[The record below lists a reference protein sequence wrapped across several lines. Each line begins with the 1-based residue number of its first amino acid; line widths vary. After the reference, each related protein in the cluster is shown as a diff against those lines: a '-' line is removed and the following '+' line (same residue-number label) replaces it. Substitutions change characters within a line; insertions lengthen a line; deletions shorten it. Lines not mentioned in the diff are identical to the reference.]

1 MKNIETQKHK
11 NDKTQKHVFDLKLE
25 SSPPQQSFRTAMQD
39 EEAQAQAGA
48 EALQKSKQGMVSGVA
63 ETVMKIA
70 NPLRYVPSLSSIAS
84 PAYYIAGAVGG
95 IAKQLGYGYPL
106 NQEARKPMVLDQFN
120 YSHGQGLATST
131 QLSLAQEACVKPL
144 ALSLWNKDEMKPESL
159 LTHRQL
165 VSSFAIAP
173 AAANTLVWSHLVHP
187 LAVPEQYLGDDYRC
201 CNIDHTMAS
210 HYCNLFQLWRGS
222 MTYSLHIFASSFHS
236 ARIRISWLPNDMNP
250 TRFAG
255 DSLDLKYNLAGMIVD
270 IRGNDIIN
278 FSIPFLMGE
287 FYAKSNLNEVI
298 YAGEVLRQSVD
309 ESSTVNTMI
318 AYENS
323 QAGRSVFN
331 GTIFI
336 TIENEV
342 TFPTTPVPLIQCLLF
357 QGCGSDM
364 QLKQPT
370 TSAFSNVPG
379 VTRLVTGTAPAIST
393 LGSGENILW
402 GEANRHSD
410 LGDITP
416 ALFEATAQSGVEGE
430 AMLTETTL
438 APQVEETT
446 VFYDPVPVITTDES
460 TTDPIVSTFNLQEIR
475 DFCKRPM
482 PIFRHNWASTDTPGK
497 AYIIDPLSLFLRL
510 PAIQRKF
517 ANYRFLRADVVV
529 QVRINGTKFHYGAWG
544 LSSVPM
550 NATSFSDYW
559 TESATRLTG
568 FPGGIMT
575 PDMEDTMEIRLPFI
589 FNKPYFAINQI
600 GWYVPTNPKQNDLP
614 PSNGSDNAQ
623 NGNYVNNGTLWS
635 YALTPLAG
643 ATVTTIASVPPVSL
657 TYYAWLEN
665 LELEGFT
672 DDVYT
677 VSARTVEETVIRL
690 PTAVTWQSG
699 SSVRTSTAAEFL
711 FMYPGFGNTR
721 PTILTEEIEALAQ
734 GFGYQ
739 EEIEMKPIIPCT
751 PQVVSDDITHGDN
764 VSHLKQLISRP
775 MPMSYANAVMDGFP
789 PLNFYS
795 YHAHHR
801 NLLNERDLFRGNVTK
816 DLRNCAYSQ
825 NIMMRQPTWAEALS
839 PLYLG
844 TRGSFRMIMPGT
856 VQSSGGVL
864 VALTSKNMWNV
875 QLSQKL
881 TDTGGV
887 NPSPDKPSTATKA
900 YFQDR
905 SLGSAASFCIAGAA
919 TTFDVTIP
927 WYSDSSFCYIPRVT
941 PSDGANGFAVIP
953 RPTLVPGV
961 QPLTIANSNLN
972 WMATSGGDD
981 FQFVGLIPPRCS
993 VFTFAMNPTTTLK
1006 VDFPDADSDN

>member
-1 MKNIETQKHK
+1 MENIETQKHK

-48 EALQKSKQGMVSGVA
+48 EALQKSKQGLVSGVA
-63 ETVMKIA
+63 ESVMKIA
-70 NPLRYVPSLSSIAS
+70 NPLRYVPSLAAIAN

-106 NQEARKPMVLDQFN
+106 NQESRKPMVLDQFN

-131 QLSLAQEACVKPL
+131 QLSLAQESCVKPL
-144 ALSLWNKDEMKPESL
+144 ALSLWSKDEMRPESL

-165 VSSFAIAP
+165 VSAFQIAP

-187 LAVPEQYLGDDYRC
+187 LAVPEQYLGDNVRSL
-201 CNIDHTMAS
+201 NVDHTMSS
-210 HYCNLFQLWRGS
+210 HFCNLFQLWRGS
-222 MTYSLHIFASSFHS
+222 MMYSLHIFASSFHS

-255 DSLDLKYNLAGMIVD
+255 DSLDLKYNLPGMIVD
-270 IRGNDIIN
+270 IRGNDVIN
-278 FSIPFLMGE
+278 FSVPFLMGE
-287 FYAKSNLNEVI
+287 FYAKSSLNEI
-298 YAGEVLRQSVD
+298 MYAGEILRQSVD
-309 ESSTVNTMI
+309 GFSLAATMD
-318 AYENS
+318 AYEKS

-370 TSAFSNVPG
+370 TASFSNVPG
-379 VTRLVTGTAPAIST
+379 VVRTVTGTAPKLNTA
-393 LGSGENILW
+393 GSGLNILY
-402 GEANRHSD
+402 GEACEHSD
-410 LGDITP
+410 LGDVVPT
-416 ALFEATAQSGVEGE
+416 LVEAIAQSGVEGE

-446 VFYDPVPVITTDES
+446 VFYDPVPVITTDEA
-460 TTDPIVSTFNLQEIR
+460 TTDPVVPMFNLQEIR
-475 DFCKRPM
+475 DFCRRPM

-497 AYIIDPLSLFLRL
+497 AYIIDPLSLYLRL

-559 TESATRLTG
+559 VESAVRLTG

-575 PDMEDTMEIRLPFI
+575 PDMEDTMEVRLPFI

-600 GWYVPTNPKQNDLP
+600 GWYVPTNPKQGDLP
-614 PSNGSDNAQ
+614 PDNGSDNSQ
-623 NGNYVNNGTLWS
+623 NSNYVNNGTLWS

-643 ATVTTIASVPPVSL
+643 ATVTTLASVPPVSL

-665 LELEGFT
+665 IELEGFT

-677 VSARTVEETVIRL
+677 VDARTVEETVIRI
-690 PTAVTWQSG
+690 PQAVTWLSG
-699 SSVRTSTAAEFL
+699 TSVRTSTAAEYVFT
-711 FMYPGFGNTR
+711 YPGFGDER
-721 PTILTEEIEALAQ
+721 PTLLDEALAQ

-739 EEIEMKPIIPCT
+739 EEIDAKPIIPCN
-751 PQVVSDDITHGDN
+751 PQAASDDVMHGDS
-764 VSHLKQLISRP
+764 VSHLKQLTSRP
-775 MPMSYANAVMDGFP
+775 VPMSYANAVMIGMP
-789 PLNFYS
+789 PMNFYS
-795 YHAHHR
+795 YHGHFR
-801 NLLNERDLFRGNVTK
+801 NLINERDLFRGNVNK
-816 DLRNCAYSQ
+816 DLRNCAYPQ
-825 NIMMRQPTWAEALS
+825 NIMVRQPTWAEALS

-856 VQSSGGVL
+856 VQSSGGIL

-875 QLSQKL
+875 RLTNRL

-887 NPSPDKPSTATKA
+887 NPNPDKTSTSNTNG

-905 SLGSAASFCIAGAA
+905 TLGSAASFCIAGAA

-927 WYSDSSFCYIPRVT
+927 WYSDSSFCYIPRPT
-941 PSDGANGFAVIP
+941 PSDGARNYAVLP
-953 RPTLVPGV
+953 RPTLIPGI
-961 QPLTIANSNLN
+961 QPLTVANSNLN
-972 WMATSGGDD
+972 WMATSAGDD

-993 VFTFAMNPTTTLK
+993 VFTLAMNSTTTLS
-1006 VDFPDADSDN
+1006 VDPPQADSDN